1 MDALQLTVPIPAH
14 VARDL
19 DILVGLLRVD
29 REKLL
34 AEMLER
40 EVTKEK
46 ERLLMELGTLY
57 AQDKIAKADLVEIVG
72 ETIASEMEL
81 IKQKTRQSW
90 TGAAHYVHRA
100 TD

>member
-1 MDALQLTVPIPAH
+1 MDALQLTVPVPAH

-19 DILVGLLRVD
+19 DIVVGLLRVD

-57 AQDKIAKADLVEIVG
+57 AQDKIAKVDLVEIVG
-72 ETIASEMEL
+72 ETIASEQIEASWEPSTL
-81 IKQKTRQSW
+81 QSE
-90 TGAAHYVHRA
+90 TTLQGGQQ
-100 TD
+100 

>member
-1 MDALQLTVPIPAH
+1 MDALQLTVPVPAH

-19 DILVGLLRVD
+19 DIVVGLLRVD

-57 AQDKIAKADLVEIVG
+57 AQDKIDKADLVEIVG
-72 ETIASEMEL
+72 ETIASEMDL
-81 IKQKTRQSW
+81 IKQKTKQSW
-90 TGAAHYVHRA
+90 TGAVRYAHRT